1 MIKRFSKKYS
11 VSAMC
16 SFYNVSRS
24 GYYSGLRRPE
34 ATPKDTQLLKMIEEC
49 QAQHKRRYGYRRVTS
64 WLKSEKGVTVNHKKV
79 LKLMRRYSLLSV
91 IRRRKLYKYV
101 PNGNLKY
108 ANVLNRDF
116 YASRPNQKWVTDI
129 SYIIT
134 EHGTLYLSAI
144 RDLFDNFIISYKLSK
159 RQNYD
164 LVGQTIKA
172 ALDIEKPRGQIILHS
187 DGGGQYRSFDHKE
200 MLDKNGITPSMSVPA
215 TPGDNACTENFF
227 SIFKTECIYLEKPKT
242 PEQAAQLTK
251 EFIFY
256 YHFERIQSRSGLTPY
271 EKRRKW
277 YDANW

>member
-1 MIKRFSKKYS
+1 
-11 VSAMC
+11 MC
-16 SFYNVSRS
+16 SFYKVSRS
-24 GYYSGLRRPE
+24 GYYNWLKRPE
-34 ATPKDTQLLKMIEEC
+34 ASPKDTRLLKMIEEC
-49 QAQHKRRYGYRRVTS
+49 QAKHKRRYGYRRVTS
-64 WLKSEKGVTVNHKKV
+64 WLKSEKGLTVNHKKV

-134 EHGTLYLSAI
+134 EHGTLYLFAI

-159 RQNYD
+159 QQNYD
-164 LVGQTIKA
+164 LVGQTIKS

-200 MLDKNGITPSMSVPA
+200 MLDKNSITPSMSAPA
-215 TPGDNACTENFF
+215 TPGDNACAENFF
-227 SIFKTECIYLEKPKT
+227 SIFKTKCIYLEKPKT
-242 PEQAAQLTK
+242 LEQAAQLTE

-256 YHFERIQSRSGLTPY
+256 YNFERIQSRSGLTPY
-271 EKRRKW
+271 EERRKW

>member
-1 MIKRFSKKYS
+1 
-11 VSAMC
+11 MC

-24 GYYSGLRRPE
+24 GYYSWLRRPE
-34 ATPKDTQLLKMIEEC
+34 TSPKDTRLLKMIEEC
-49 QAQHKRRYGYRRVTS
+49 QAKHKRRYGYRRVTA
-64 WLKSEKGVTVNHKKV
+64 WLKSEKGLTVNHKKV

-91 IRRRKLYKYV
+91 IRRRRLYKYV

-134 EHGTLYLSAI
+134 EHGTPYLSAI

-164 LVGQTIKA
+164 LVGQTIKS

-200 MLDKNGITPSMSVPA
+200 ILDKNGITPSMSAPA
-215 TPGDNACTENFF
+215 TPGDNACAENFF

-242 PEQAAQLTK
+242 PEQAAQLTE

-256 YHFERIQSRSGLTPY
+256 YNFERIQSRSGLTPY
-271 EKRRKW
+271 EERRKW